1 MTDLFRL
8 KAREIRKSFGG
19 VEVLRG
25 VDLDATGGDVL
36 ALLGENGAGK
46 STLVK
51 ILAGD
56 YEADSGTI
64 EIAGESHRTL
74 DPAAARRRGI
84 RMIFQELAAAPDL
97 TVAENVMLG
106 QWPARYGIVNW
117 RALRSAARRILAEL
131 GVPLDLDAPVASL
144 RVAERQ
150 VVEIARA
157 LVGSVSRGSG
167 RSTLPMAFPTIAVTR
182 SSRW

>member
-8 KAREIRKSFGG
+8 RAREIRKSFGG

-97 TVAENVMLG
+97 SVAENVMLG
-106 QWPARYGIVNW
+106 QWPSRRGIVNW
-117 RALRSAARRILAEL
+117 RAVQRLGSADPRRDGRRARSRRHR
-131 GVPLDLDAPVASL
+131 S
-144 RVAERQ
+144 RVC
-150 VVEIARA
+150 
-157 LVGSVSRGSG
+157 GSPSG
-167 RSTLPMAFPTIAVTR
+167 RSSRSRAR
-182 SSRW
+182 SSARRAA